1 MASPDFTQAPLEAQ
15 PRAATDP
22 QVAVPSLNIFLGST
36 PAFSALEAMRQLVYL
51 PESDRRRAAFVFL
64 DIDAPP
70 SELIQFRQE
79 HPGALPEFDLRI
91 SVAHGVLYA
100 DALDRAIAHHT
111 YIPTKIPESF
121 DNGAGGIRNNGHVAA
136 CTDHARIVQ
145 VMDEALS
152 ALGALDHERGAR
164 PVTEIQINIV
174 AFLGGGT
181 GSGILPDIAVMIRH
195 RVLQLNLKHR
205 LNLFCLLPEH
215 VREATTNDVS
225 WRKSNAAATLLEL
238 VALSLASGDPAQ
250 ANAAVGTFGVR
261 APAAASHNPYVKY
274 MLTSPYVVRG
284 TTIANE
290 VYLFGQTAMHSAEHA
305 ARIIGLD
312 LFMRIANGSGVGFL
326 ERSKAVDRR
335 TLGNYD
341 SHGLPTM
348 FGTTC
353 PLEVA
358 FPAVETA
365 TAFAQLT
372 AAKLLPLLAG
382 ERASEGYQLTAKE
395 IDHVAQWDHALEQPP
410 QPPFSE
416 KQMQTAGRDRLDLLE
431 ARLKKQ
437 VAAVEEAVAEES
449 RALEAREMKALAA
462 GRLDPLGEQLRR
474 LASRHRVYTAALN
487 HIQDQRIPRPASPD
501 RILQR
506 QMLKAWAIFGRKD
519 KAVAAVTDDFN
530 RVQRRNTKAVVLSAR
545 KDLLERLL
553 EHVEQEQER
562 LGRFQDKVDSE
573 DVTRRLEAVAHA
585 SAAWNGKLDNL
596 HVHRRHI
603 FDLPGMLGL
612 EVDDDGS
619 RPIKLLYERLTPD
632 DGFETLV
639 DDFTDWLESKFGD
652 DAALGA
658 LDAAD
663 LRGRLIQF
671 LRDEVYLAAFADLN
685 LFELLRECCVDAGER
700 PDEKIERVLQAH
712 LSHMSGLARKLIA
725 FEDQLWTE
733 GSSNLN
739 TSFYLGMSWRT
750 GTQRRLLDRAKDRI
764 SAISRE
770 GASPFLASAI
780 DPHRMQLLYGQHGI
794 SLGTIPDF
802 FQRSNSSMGEFVFH
816 QIAWQGDQ
824 SRPYGQS
831 KAPVFSSGEMERL
844 IMHPEALGHRQS
856 LPERI
861 VREHQVGAGNARP
874 DWTDAYANSG
884 PVPRVAGGNGHAPAG
899 DAAACPSQARQ
910 RGAGSAQGDPG
921 ARGGA
926 PGAYRGWGDD
936 A

>member
-1 MASPDFTQAPLEAQ
+1 MANPDFSQAPLEAQ

-51 PESDRRRAAFVFL
+51 PEPDRRRAAFVFL

-91 SVAHGVLYA
+91 SVAHGVIYA
-100 DALDRAIAHHT
+100 DALDGSVAHHT

-238 VALSLASGDPAQ
+238 VALSLASGDA
-250 ANAAVGTFGVR
+250 ARLNAAVGAGR
-261 APAAASHNPYVKY
+261 PQANGHSPYVKY
-274 MLTSPYVVRG
+274 MLTAPYVVRG

-312 LFMRIANGSGVGFL
+312 LFMRITNGSGVGFL

-341 SHGLPTM
+341 ARGLPTM

-382 ERASEGYQLTAKE
+382 ERANEGYQLTPKE
-395 IDHVAQWDHALEQPP
+395 MDLVAEWDHALEQPP
-410 QPPFSE
+410 QPPFTE

-437 VAAVEEAVAEES
+437 VAAVEEEVEDQA
-449 RALEAREMKALAA
+449 RALEAKEMKALAA
-462 GRLDPLGEQLRR
+462 GRLDPIGQQVRR
-474 LASRHRVYTAALN
+474 LQSRRRVYIAALN
-487 HIQDQRIPRPASPD
+487 HIQDQRIPRPTAPD

-530 RVQRRNTKAVVLSAR
+530 RVQRRNIKAVVLGAR
-545 KDLLERLL
+545 KELLQRLL
-553 EHVEQEQER
+553 DHVEEEQER
-562 LGRFQDKVDSE
+562 LGRFQEKVESE
-573 DVTRRLEAVAHA
+573 DVTRRLEATARA
-585 SAAWNGKLDNL
+585 SAAWNGTLDNL

-603 FDLPGMLGL
+603 FDLPGMAGM

-619 RPIKLLYERLTPD
+619 RPVKLLYELLTPE
-632 DGFETLV
+632 DGFDSLV
-639 DDFTDWLESKFGD
+639 EDFTDWLESKFGD
-652 DAALGA
+652 EAALGA

-671 LRDEVYLAAFADLN
+671 LRDEVYLAAFAERN
-685 LFELLRECCVDAGER
+685 LFELVRECCVDAGER
-700 PDEKIERVLQAH
+700 ADEKVEKVLQAH
-712 LSHMSGLARKLIA
+712 LSHMSGLARKLVA

-750 GTQRRLLDRAKDRI
+750 GAQRRLLDRAKDRI
-764 SAISRE
+764 SAVSRD

-802 FQRSNSSMGEFVFH
+802 FQRSNSSMGEFAFH
-816 QIAWQGDQ
+816 QAAWQGDA

-844 IMHPEALGHRQS
+844 VMHSEALGYRQP

-874 DWTDAYANSG
+874 DWADAYANGSAM
-884 PVPRVAGGNGHAPAG
+884 PRAAAPNGNGHAPAG
-899 DAAACPSQARQ
+899 DPAAYRAQVRARSA
-910 RGAGSAQGDPG
+910 GAQPDPA
-921 ARGGA
+921 ARGGGGPA
-926 PGAYRGWGDD
+926 AYGGWGDD

>member
-1 MASPDFTQAPLEAQ
+1 MASPDYSQAPLEAQ

-22 QVAVPSLNIFLGST
+22 QVAIPSLNIFLGST

-51 PESDRRRAAFVFL
+51 PEPDRRRAAFVFL

-70 SELIQFRQE
+70 SELLQFRQE
-79 HPGALPEFDLRI
+79 HPGAIPEFDLRI

-100 DALDRAIAHHT
+100 DALDGSIAHHT
-111 YIPTKIPESF
+111 YVPTKIPESF

-152 ALGALDHERGAR
+152 ALGALDHERDAR
-164 PVTEIQINIV
+164 PVTEIQVNIV

-225 WRKSNAAATLLEL
+225 WRKSNATATLLEL
-238 VALSLASGDPAQ
+238 VALSLANGDAAR
-250 ANAAVGTFGVR
+250 AN
-261 APAAASHNPYVKY
+261 SNYVKY

-312 LFMRIANGSGVGFL
+312 LFMRITNGSGVGFL
-326 ERSKAVDRR
+326 ERSKSVDRR

-341 SHGLPTM
+341 SRGLPTM

-365 TAFAQLT
+365 TAFAQIT
-372 AAKLLPLLAG
+372 AAKVLPLLAG
-382 ERASEGYQLTAKE
+382 GHINEGYQLTPKE
-395 IDHVAQWDHALEQPP
+395 MDSVSEWNHALEQPP
-410 QPPFSE
+410 QPPFTE

-437 VAAVEEAVAEES
+437 VAAVEEAVDDES
-449 RALEAREMKALAA
+449 RALEAREMKALTA
-462 GRLDPLGEQLRR
+462 RQLEPLGAQLRH
-474 LASRHRVYTAALN
+474 LQSYQRVYNAALN
-487 HIQDQRIPRPASPD
+487 YIQDQRIPRPTSPD

-506 QMLKAWAIFGRKD
+506 QMLKAWRIFGRKD

-530 RVQRRNTKAVVLSAR
+530 RVQRRNIKAIVLSAR
-545 KDLLERLL
+545 KALLQRLL
-553 EHVEQEQER
+553 EYVAEEQDR
-562 LGRFQDKVDSE
+562 LGRFQEKVESE
-573 DVTRRLEAVAHA
+573 EVARRLEATARA

-603 FDLPGMLGL
+603 FDLPGMSGL

-619 RPIKLLYERLTPD
+619 RPVKRLYDLLTPES
-632 DGFETLV
+632 GLKRLV
-639 DDFTDWLESKFGD
+639 TDFTDWLERKFGD
-652 DAALGA
+652 EAALGA

-663 LRGRLIQF
+663 LRGRLIQY
-671 LRDEVYLAAFADLN
+671 LRDEVYIAAFAERN
-685 LFELLRECCVDAGER
+685 LFQLVRECCVDAGER
-700 PDEKIERVLQAH
+700 PEEKTERVLQAH
-712 LSHMSGLARKLIA
+712 LSHMSGLARKLVA
-725 FEDQLWTE
+725 FEDQLWVE

-750 GTQRRLLDRAKDRI
+750 GAERRLLDRAKDRI
-764 SAISRE
+764 TAVSRDA
-770 GASPFLASAI
+770 ASPMLASAI

-794 SLGTIPDF
+794 SLATIPDY

-816 QIAWQGDQ
+816 QSAWQGDAN
-824 SRPYGQS
+824 RPYGQS

-844 IMHPEALGHRQS
+844 VMHPEALGYRLS
-856 LPERI
+856 LPERV
-861 VREHQVGAGNARP
+861 VREHQAGAGNERP
-874 DWTDAYANSG
+874 DWADIYANGAAAVPAVPPGRAASNGAARAANGSG
-884 PVPRVAGGNGHAPAG
+884 YTPAG
-899 DAAACPSQARQ
+899 DPAAYRAQVRGRSS
-910 RGAGSAQGDPG
+910 GAGGASGDPASG
-921 ARGGA
+921 RGGQ
-926 PGAYRGWGDD
+926 GNYGGWGDD